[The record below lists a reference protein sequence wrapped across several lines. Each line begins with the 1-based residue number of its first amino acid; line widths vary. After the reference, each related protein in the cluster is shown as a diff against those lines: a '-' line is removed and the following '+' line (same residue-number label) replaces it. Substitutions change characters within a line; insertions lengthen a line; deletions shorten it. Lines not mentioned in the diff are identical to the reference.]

1 MKAYILA
8 GGYSKRFGKDKTLFR
23 IFSKPLILEVFE
35 KTAPYFD
42 TYVITKQPEK
52 YKKLNLPLIRDAFD
66 NLQSPLIGIYT
77 GLIHSESEF
86 NLFLSADLPLLDE
99 RYLDFVKNYPYDG
112 SYLGYIPILEG
123 KFHFTCGVY
132 SKELLPFLEE
142 AISKNTL
149 SLKQFS
155 KFFHFW
161 DEVFLTQHG
170 ISRYTCFNLNRREN
184 LKELESIYK
193 ALPKTKIEDR

>member
-8 GGYSKRFGKDKTLFR
+8 GGYSRRFGKDKTLFR

-35 KTAPYFD
+35 KTTPYFD

-52 YKKLNLPLIRDAFD
+52 YRKFDLPLILDEFN

-77 GLIHSESEF
+77 GLKHSDSEL

-99 RYLDFVKNYPYDG
+99 HYLDFVKNYPYG
-112 SYLGYIPILEG
+112 LSYLGYIPVLEG

-132 SKELLPFLEE
+132 SKKLLPFLEE
-142 AISKNTL
+142 AISKNNL

-170 ISRYTCFNLNRREN
+170 ISRHTCFNLNS
-184 LKELESIYK
+184 KEDLNKLERIYK
-193 ALPKTKIEDR
+193 ALPKTKN